1 MEDMTGLEFMEHIR
15 ALEQRPVLLLFNEAR
30 RNNESALC
38 METEEGIFCVEQA
51 DLKSLLRELYRMPG
65 RQGQKLERQCHALY
79 DSWGLQQPDVNCGYL
94 TCAVGVVFGNS
105 QKMAIRKEI
114 LQAVG
119 QQYNVSVSAVDSGI
133 RRMIDQLEAAPNEA
147 WSTFKQENGFAGDKL
162 TTGKL
167 IYAVKNQL
175 RRQKEP

>member
-1 MEDMTGLEFMEHIR
+1 M
-15 ALEQRPVLLLFNEAR
+15 
-30 RNNESALC
+30 
-38 METEEGIFCVEQA
+38 
-51 DLKSLLRELYRMPG
+51 
-65 RQGQKLERQCHALY
+65 
-79 DSWGLQQPDVNCGYL
+79 
-94 TCAVGVVFGNS
+94 
-105 QKMAIRKEI
+105 
-114 LQAVG
+114 G
-119 QQYNVSVSAVDSGI
+119 QQCSVSVSAVDSGI

>member
-1 MEDMTGLEFMEHIR
+1 M
-15 ALEQRPVLLLFNEAR
+15 
-30 RNNESALC
+30 
-38 METEEGIFCVEQA
+38 
-51 DLKSLLRELYRMPG
+51 
-65 RQGQKLERQCHALY
+65 
-79 DSWGLQQPDVNCGYL
+79 
-94 TCAVGVVFGNS
+94 
-105 QKMAIRKEI
+105 
-114 LQAVG
+114 
-119 QQYNVSVSAVDSGI
+119 DSGI